1 MLSIESTV
9 NNGLSPKGLKCGLA
23 RGSSVYLLSFCKV
36 RYFWEKQ
43 YCSLVLKLLY
53 LAPQLKI
60 TTNGELHSEQQQQQK
75 TWKILLLWTQD
86 LWHGQMAKHLNW
98 KTERSL
104 VIELKLD

>member
-1 MLSIESTV
+1 MDCL
-9 NNGLSPKGLKCGLA
+9 PKFWNVTFQEVVLFI
-23 RGSSVYLLSFCKV
+23 YLVFAV

-43 YCSLVLKLLY
+43 YCGLVLKLLD

-60 TTNGELHSEQQQQQK
+60 TTNGELYSVEQQQQKK

-98 KTERSL
+98 KAERSL